1 MSDSDED
8 NSSQGSRQDSVS
20 RSSSENLKKEDTDQS
35 QLAKQQ
41 MVQDDI
47 LLLRDIVSYAQNVNN
62 RITRNSFS
70 MNIST
75 EKSVNSKVKST
86 KRSKKVS
93 VDESSRLEKALHV
106 LMNSDIEVDA
116 ESNDSR
122 TNEER

>member
-75 EKSVNSKVKST
+75 EKSVNSKLKST
-86 KRSKKVS
+86 KRTKKVS

>member
-62 RITRNSFS
+62 RITRNAFS